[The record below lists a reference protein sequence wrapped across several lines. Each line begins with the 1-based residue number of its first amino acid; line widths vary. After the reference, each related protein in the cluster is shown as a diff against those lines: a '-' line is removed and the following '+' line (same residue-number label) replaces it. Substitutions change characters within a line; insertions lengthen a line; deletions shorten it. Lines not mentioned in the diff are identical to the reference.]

1 MSFQELS
8 SRGRGSKDTLVTT
21 ESIKVYSLRARKET
35 ENHLCLK
42 PLLETYQAK

>member
-21 ESIKVYSLRARKET
+21 ESIKVG
-35 ENHLCLK
+35 N
-42 PLLETYQAK
+42 LLA